1 MSGIFTDTEMNE
13 QYQEDDDFN
22 QQEELV
28 SDQDMMDEQN
38 EFEQDFRDEFTE
50 GAFFSESDM
59 SDYILEAAYAV
70 DSVQDITSLK
80 FSENVAE
87 KIGKYHFST
96 LHLAFDFYMK
106 YLKSKGFSA
115 RKSKTFKNSSGEIYR
130 QMFVCHRQ
138 GFRMEKYYTM
148 EKRKKEPRLET
159 RTGCEPRMDVKF
171 VPESGRWHI
180 FYFSDEHNHD
190 LLDTQFSAML
200 PAHRKMSEED
210 IMQMMNMLKSGINTS
225 QIFGLLASQV
235 GGYEF
240 VGYGPRDM
248 YNEIVRQRH
257 QIPGDAARVLKKLE
271 DMRLKDPQLYFKACH
286 DSRGLLRNLF
296 WSNGI
301 SQLDYRLFGDVIA
314 FDATY
319 KKNKYNC
326 PLVIFSGVNHHN
338 QTIVFAAALIAN
350 ETINTYI
357 WLLRQLMFAMRGK
370 TPTSIITDGAM
381 AIRNAVRDVF
391 PEVKH
396 RLCAW
401 HLIRNATSNVGN
413 PSFTSKF
420 RKIMTGDYEIPV
432 FKRKWVQLIEEFG
445 IEDKPWVINM
455 YKEKHMWAIAY
466 LREKFFAGFRTTS
479 RCEGLHSVVGRYVG
493 LRYDLTSFVEHF
505 QRCVAHM
512 RFNEF
517 NADYESTRGVP
528 VMQTCIE
535 LLERYAA
542 ELYTHEIFLFF
553 RPFLS
558 RAGSMRVLN
567 IDNTD
572 DCIKYIV
579 CKHGRPDFTWT
590 VDFRQE
596 EMIFMCTNLRM
607 ESFGIP
613 CEHIVKVMV
622 DRDIR
627 EIPRSLVLDRW
638 TKKVKSALNDPS
650 GFTRD
655 AVVISRQSALVEF
668 SKQLAAVAAK
678 VPERYEETRDLIMG
692 LYSSYKAADEGDNQP
707 HSGVAR
713 SSNPYVH
720 PTTGGSGQPS
730 KKKKR
735 QRCSVCQMEGH
746 KKTTCPWQKDI
757 DNNVIENEA
766 IGSDDGDMCTEATAE
781 LDSDS

>member
-28 SDQDMMDEQN
+28 TDQDMMDEQS
-38 EFEQDFRDEFTE
+38 EFEQDFRDIITE
-50 GAFFSESDM
+50 GAFFSESDTL
-59 SDYILEAAYAV
+59 DYIVEAAYAV
-70 DSVQDITSLK
+70 DSVQDITSVK
-80 FSENVAE
+80 FSENFAE
-87 KIGKYHFST
+87 DIGKYHFST
-96 LHLAFDFYMK
+96 LQLAFDFYMK
-106 YLKSKGFSA
+106 YSKSKGFSA
-115 RKSKTFKNSSGEIYR
+115 RKSKTFKNSSGDIYR
-130 QMFVCHRQ
+130 QLFVCHRQ

-159 RTGCEPRMDVKF
+159 RTGCEARMDVKF

-200 PAHRKMSEED
+200 PAHRKMSEAD
-210 IMQMMNMLKSGINTS
+210 IMQMMNMLKSGISTS
-225 QIFGLLASQV
+225 QIFSLLASQA

-248 YNEIVRQRH
+248 YNKI
-257 QIPGDAARVLKKLE
+257 ARE
-271 DMRLKDPQLYFKACH
+271 R
-286 DSRGLLRNLF
+286 R
-296 WSNGI
+296 
-301 SQLDYRLFGDVIA
+301 
-314 FDATY
+314 
-319 KKNKYNC
+319 
-326 PLVIFSGVNHHN
+326 
-338 QTIVFAAALIAN
+338 
-350 ETINTYI
+350 
-357 WLLRQLMFAMRGK
+357 
-370 TPTSIITDGAM
+370 
-381 AIRNAVRDVF
+381 
-391 PEVKH
+391 
-396 RLCAW
+396 
-401 HLIRNATSNVGN
+401 
-413 PSFTSKF
+413 
-420 RKIMTGDYEIPV
+420 DYEIPV

-445 IEDKPWVINM
+445 IEDKPWVIKM
-455 YKEKHMWAIAY
+455 YEEKHMWATAY
-466 LREKFFAGFRTTS
+466 LRGKFFAGFRTTS

-493 LRYDLTSFVEHF
+493 SRYDLTSFVEHF

-512 RFNEF
+512 RFNKF
-517 NADYESTRGVP
+517 SADYESTRGVP

-567 IDNTD
+567 IDNND

-596 EMIFMCTNLRM
+596 EMIFMCTCLRM

-613 CEHIVKVMV
+613 CEHIVKVLV

-638 TKKVKSALNDPS
+638 TKKVKSALNDPN

-678 VPERYEETRDLIMG
+678 IPERYEETRDLIME

-713 SSNPYVH
+713 SINPYVH

-730 KKKKR
+730 KRKKR

-757 DNNVIENEA
+757 DNNVLENEA

-781 LDSDS
+781 LNSDS

>member
-59 SDYILEAAYAV
+59 SDYIIEAAYAV

-80 FSENVAE
+80 LSENFAKE
-87 KIGKYHFST
+87 IGKYHFST
-96 LHLAFDFYMK
+96 LQLAFDFYMK
-106 YLKSKGFSA
+106 YSKSKGFSA

-148 EKRKKEPRLET
+148 EKRKKEPRLDT
-159 RTGCEPRMDVKF
+159 RTGCEARMDVKF
-171 VPESGRWHI
+171 VPEIGRWHI

-200 PAHRKMSEED
+200 PVHRKMSEAD
-210 IMQMMNMLKSGINTS
+210 IMQMMNMLKSGISTS
-225 QIFGLLASQV
+225 QIFGLLASQA

-248 YNEIVRQRH
+248 YNEIARQRR
-257 QIPGDAARVLKKLE
+257 QIPGDTARVLKKLE

-286 DSRGLLRNLF
+286 DSRGLLHNLF
-296 WSNGI
+296 WSDGI

-319 KKNKYNC
+319 KKNKYSC
-326 PLVIFSGVNHHN
+326 PLVIFSGAHVC
-338 QTIVFAAALIAN
+338 N
-350 ETINTYI
+350 E
-357 WLLRQLMFAMRGK
+357 G
-370 TPTSIITDGAM
+370 
-381 AIRNAVRDVF
+381 
-391 PEVKH
+391 
-396 RLCAW
+396 
-401 HLIRNATSNVGN
+401 
-413 PSFTSKF
+413 
-420 RKIMTGDYEIPV
+420 KIMTGDYEIPV

-455 YKEKHMWAIAY
+455 YEEKHMWATAY
-466 LREKFFAGFRTTS
+466 LR
-479 RCEGLHSVVGRYVG
+479 
-493 LRYDLTSFVEHF
+493 
-505 QRCVAHM
+505 
-512 RFNEF
+512 EF
-517 NADYESTRGVP
+517 NADYESTCGVP

-553 RPFLS
+553 RPFFS

-596 EMIFMCTNLRM
+596 EMIFMCTCLRM

-613 CEHIVKVMV
+613 CENIVKVLV

-627 EIPRSLVLDRW
+627 
-638 TKKVKSALNDPS
+638 
-650 GFTRD
+650 
-655 AVVISRQSALVEF
+655 
-668 SKQLAAVAAK
+668 
-678 VPERYEETRDLIMG
+678 
-692 LYSSYKAADEGDNQP
+692 
-707 HSGVAR
+707 
-713 SSNPYVH
+713 
-720 PTTGGSGQPS
+720 SGQPS

-766 IGSDDGDMCTEATAE
+766 IGSDDGDMCTEATVE

>member
-1 MSGIFTDTEMNE
+1 M
-13 QYQEDDDFN
+13 
-22 QQEELV
+22 
-28 SDQDMMDEQN
+28 
-38 EFEQDFRDEFTE
+38 
-50 GAFFSESDM
+50 
-59 SDYILEAAYAV
+59 
-70 DSVQDITSLK
+70 
-80 FSENVAE
+80 
-87 KIGKYHFST
+87 
-96 LHLAFDFYMK
+96 
-106 YLKSKGFSA
+106 
-115 RKSKTFKNSSGEIYR
+115 
-130 QMFVCHRQ
+130 
-138 GFRMEKYYTM
+138 
-148 EKRKKEPRLET
+148 T
-159 RTGCEPRMDVKF
+159 R
-171 VPESGRWHI
+171 
-180 FYFSDEHNHD
+180 
-190 LLDTQFSAML
+190 
-200 PAHRKMSEED
+200 
-210 IMQMMNMLKSGINTS
+210 
-225 QIFGLLASQV
+225 
-235 GGYEF
+235 
-240 VGYGPRDM
+240 
-248 YNEIVRQRH
+248 
-257 QIPGDAARVLKKLE
+257 
-271 DMRLKDPQLYFKACH
+271 
-286 DSRGLLRNLF
+286 
-296 WSNGI
+296 
-301 SQLDYRLFGDVIA
+301 
-314 FDATY
+314 
-319 KKNKYNC
+319 
-326 PLVIFSGVNHHN
+326 
-338 QTIVFAAALIAN
+338 
-350 ETINTYI
+350 
-357 WLLRQLMFAMRGK
+357 
-370 TPTSIITDGAM
+370 
-381 AIRNAVRDVF
+381 
-391 PEVKH
+391 
-396 RLCAW
+396 
-401 HLIRNATSNVGN
+401 
-413 PSFTSKF
+413 
-420 RKIMTGDYEIPV
+420 DYEIPV

-445 IEDKPWVINM
+445 IEDKSWVINM
-455 YKEKHMWAIAY
+455 YEEKHMWATAY
-466 LREKFFAGFRTTS
+466 LRGKFFAGFRTTS

-493 LRYDLTSFVEHF
+493 SRYDLTSFVEHF

-517 NADYESTRGVP
+517 NADYESTHGVP

-553 RPFLS
+553 WPFLS

-567 IDNTD
+567 INNTD

-596 EMIFMCTNLRM
+596 EMIFMCTCLRM

-613 CEHIVKVMV
+613 CEHIVKVVV

-678 VPERYEETRDLIMG
+678 VPEKYEETRDLIMG

>member
-1 MSGIFTDTEMNE
+1 
-13 QYQEDDDFN
+13 
-22 QQEELV
+22 
-28 SDQDMMDEQN
+28 
-38 EFEQDFRDEFTE
+38 
-50 GAFFSESDM
+50 
-59 SDYILEAAYAV
+59 
-70 DSVQDITSLK
+70 
-80 FSENVAE
+80 
-87 KIGKYHFST
+87 
-96 LHLAFDFYMK
+96 
-106 YLKSKGFSA
+106 
-115 RKSKTFKNSSGEIYR
+115 
-130 QMFVCHRQ
+130 
-138 GFRMEKYYTM
+138 M
-148 EKRKKEPRLET
+148 EKRKKEPRLDT
-159 RTGCEPRMDVKF
+159 RTGCEARMDVKF
-171 VPESGRWHI
+171 VPEIGRWHI

-200 PAHRKMSEED
+200 PVHRKMSEAD
-210 IMQMMNMLKSGINTS
+210 IMQMMNMLKSGISTS
-225 QIFGLLASQV
+225 QIFGLLASQA

-248 YNEIVRQRH
+248 YNEIARQRR
-257 QIPGDAARVLKKLE
+257 QIPGDTARVLKKLE

-286 DSRGLLRNLF
+286 DSRGLLHNLF
-296 WSNGI
+296 WSDGI

-319 KKNKYNC
+319 KKNKYSC

-338 QTIVFAAALIAN
+338 QTTVFAAALIAD
-350 ETINTYI
+350 ETTDTYV
-357 WLLRQLMFAMRGK
+357 WLLRQLMFA
-370 TPTSIITDGAM
+370 I
-381 AIRNAVRDVF
+381 
-391 PEVKH
+391 H

-413 PSFTSKF
+413 PSFTPKF

-455 YKEKHMWAIAY
+455 YEEKHM
-466 LREKFFAGFRTTS
+466 
-479 RCEGLHSVVGRYVG
+479 YVG
-493 LRYDLTSFVEHF
+493 SRYDLTSFVEHF

-517 NADYESTRGVP
+517 NADYESTCGVP

-553 RPFLS
+553 RPFFS

-596 EMIFMCTNLRM
+596 EMIFMCTCLRM

-613 CEHIVKVMV
+613 CENIVKVLV

-638 TKKVKSALNDPS
+638 TKKVKSALNDPC

-766 IGSDDGDMCTEATAE
+766 IGSDDGDMCTEATVE

>member
-1 MSGIFTDTEMNE
+1 
-13 QYQEDDDFN
+13 
-22 QQEELV
+22 
-28 SDQDMMDEQN
+28 
-38 EFEQDFRDEFTE
+38 
-50 GAFFSESDM
+50 
-59 SDYILEAAYAV
+59 
-70 DSVQDITSLK
+70 
-80 FSENVAE
+80 
-87 KIGKYHFST
+87 
-96 LHLAFDFYMK
+96 
-106 YLKSKGFSA
+106 
-115 RKSKTFKNSSGEIYR
+115 
-130 QMFVCHRQ
+130 
-138 GFRMEKYYTM
+138 M
-148 EKRKKEPRLET
+148 EKRKKEPRLDT
-159 RTGCEPRMDVKF
+159 RTGCEARMDVKF
-171 VPESGRWHI
+171 VPEIGRWHI

-200 PAHRKMSEED
+200 PVHRKMSEAD
-210 IMQMMNMLKSGINTS
+210 IMQMMNMLKSGISTS
-225 QIFGLLASQV
+225 Q
-235 GGYEF
+235 E
-240 VGYGPRDM
+240 
-248 YNEIVRQRH
+248 
-257 QIPGDAARVLKKLE
+257 
-271 DMRLKDPQLYFKACH
+271 
-286 DSRGLLRNLF
+286 
-296 WSNGI
+296 
-301 SQLDYRLFGDVIA
+301 
-314 FDATY
+314 
-319 KKNKYNC
+319 
-326 PLVIFSGVNHHN
+326 
-338 QTIVFAAALIAN
+338 
-350 ETINTYI
+350 
-357 WLLRQLMFAMRGK
+357 
-370 TPTSIITDGAM
+370 
-381 AIRNAVRDVF
+381 
-391 PEVKH
+391 
-396 RLCAW
+396 
-401 HLIRNATSNVGN
+401 
-413 PSFTSKF
+413 
-420 RKIMTGDYEIPV
+420 
-432 FKRKWVQLIEEFG
+432 
-445 IEDKPWVINM
+445 
-455 YKEKHMWAIAY
+455 EKHMWATAY
-466 LREKFFAGFRTTS
+466 LRGKFFAGFRTTS

-493 LRYDLTSFVEHF
+493 SRYDLTSFVEHF

-517 NADYESTRGVP
+517 NADYESTCGVP

-553 RPFLS
+553 RPFFS

-596 EMIFMCTNLRM
+596 EMIFMCTCLRM

-613 CEHIVKVMV
+613 CENIVKVLV

-638 TKKVKSALNDPS
+638 TKKVKSALNDPC

-766 IGSDDGDMCTEATAE
+766 IGSDDGDMCTEATVE

>member
-1 MSGIFTDTEMNE
+1 
-13 QYQEDDDFN
+13 
-22 QQEELV
+22 
-28 SDQDMMDEQN
+28 
-38 EFEQDFRDEFTE
+38 
-50 GAFFSESDM
+50 
-59 SDYILEAAYAV
+59 
-70 DSVQDITSLK
+70 
-80 FSENVAE
+80 
-87 KIGKYHFST
+87 
-96 LHLAFDFYMK
+96 
-106 YLKSKGFSA
+106 
-115 RKSKTFKNSSGEIYR
+115 
-130 QMFVCHRQ
+130 
-138 GFRMEKYYTM
+138 
-148 EKRKKEPRLET
+148 
-159 RTGCEPRMDVKF
+159 
-171 VPESGRWHI
+171 
-180 FYFSDEHNHD
+180 
-190 LLDTQFSAML
+190 
-200 PAHRKMSEED
+200 MSEAD
-210 IMQMMNMLKSGINTS
+210 IMQMMNMLKSGISTS
-225 QIFGLLASQV
+225 QIFGLLASQA

-248 YNEIVRQRH
+248 YNEIARQRR
-257 QIPGDAARVLKKLE
+257 QIPG
-271 DMRLKDPQLYFKACH
+271 
-286 DSRGLLRNLF
+286 LLHNLF
-296 WSNGI
+296 WSDGI

-319 KKNKYNC
+319 KKNKYSC

-338 QTIVFAAALIAN
+338 QTTVFAAALIAD
-350 ETINTYI
+350 ETTDTYV
-357 WLLRQLMFAMRGK
+357 WLLRQLMFAMKGK

-391 PEVKH
+391 PEVRH

-413 PSFTSKF
+413 PSFTPKF

-432 FKRKWVQLIEEFG
+432 FKL
-445 IEDKPWVINM
+445 
-455 YKEKHMWAIAY
+455 
-466 LREKFFAGFRTTS
+466 
-479 RCEGLHSVVGRYVG
+479 VGRYVG
-493 LRYDLTSFVEHF
+493 SRYDLTSFVEHF

-517 NADYESTRGVP
+517 NADYESTCGVP

-553 RPFLS
+553 RPFFS

-596 EMIFMCTNLRM
+596 EMIFMCTCLRM

-613 CEHIVKVMV
+613 CENIVKVLV

-638 TKKVKSALNDPS
+638 TKKVKSALNDPC

-766 IGSDDGDMCTEATAE
+766 IGSDDGDMCTEATVE